1 MSTEESTQPSGWAR
15 LGALRERIERF
26 EKSAAGRYWAHLSTA
41 DFMNSSFAFAALA
54 VLSAFPFLAVS
65 ASVIGGDIRT
75 AIVARMGLNA
85 RATHDIDGLIA
96 TGNQAVATLTWVSAI
111 VLVLGGIGMASTLSA
126 WYHRIY
132 ERKPRRGFVSHFVY
146 HAAGVAAFALYIS
159 AQVEIF
165 AWARPVGGRG
175 LVLLLTFVT
184 ATLFWWWSAYMLLY
198 RQVPLRQMFSAGVAT
213 GACLT
218 GLGIVSTFF
227 FSDQV
232 TSGQRSYGPA
242 GVVIALITY
251 LVGFGVCLHAGA
263 VFGRMW
269 NERQAERAGDIDVLG
284 EWARRALPA

>member
-1 MSTEESTQPSGWAR
+1 VR
-15 LGALRERIERF
+15 LL
-26 EKSAAGRYWAHLSTA
+26 
-41 DFMNSSFAFAALA
+41 ALA
-54 VLSAFPFLAVS
+54 VLSAFPFLAVTS
-65 ASVIGGDIRT
+65 AAIGGDIRH

-85 RATHDIDGLIA
+85 QATRDIDGLIA
-96 TGNQAVATLTWVSAI
+96 TGNQAIATLTWFSAV

-132 ERKPRRGFVSHFVY
+132 ERTPPKGFVVHFVY
-146 HAAGVAAFALYIS
+146 HAAGVAAFTLYITF
-159 AQVEIF
+159 QVELFDI
-165 AWARPVGGRG
+165 ARPVGGRG
-175 LVLLLTFVT
+175 LIFLLTFAT

-198 RQVPLRQMFSAGVAT
+198 RQIPLRRMLPAGVAT

-218 GLGIVSTFF
+218 GLGVVSSFF

-242 GVVIALITY
+242 GVVIALITF

-269 NERQAERAGDIDVLG
+269 NEWQDERASLIPRD
-284 EWARRALPA
+284 